1 MLPQTFVRGRTVAVE
16 LRGVWHRYAAC
27 VAHRHRRCCN
37 PTGGTQATLGALD
50 CDDRRLTEPAGML
63 EPTPILL
70 IPGLM
75 CSPRLY
81 EEQVPH
87 LWRLG
92 PVTIADHTR
101 DDSMSAIARRIL
113 AAAPP
118 RFALI
123 GLSMGGYLSFEIMRQ
138 SPERVAKLAL
148 LDTSAR
154 PDTSEQSE
162 ARRAQIAA
170 TESGRLSEVLDAWFP
185 RLVHPKHRADE
196 RVRKILYQM
205 SEDVGAAGFV
215 RQQLAIMGRPD
226 SRPGLSA
233 IRCPTL
239 VLVGDSDELT
249 PPDRAAEIA
258 NGIVGARLVTVPE
271 SGHASTVEQPEYVTR
286 ALLEFLQA

>member
-1 MLPQTFVRGRTVAVE
+1 MT
-16 LRGVWHRYAAC
+16 
-27 VAHRHRRCCN
+27 
-37 PTGGTQATLGALD
+37 
-50 CDDRRLTEPAGML
+50 

-70 IPGLM
+70 IPGLL

-81 EEQVPH
+81 ADQVPH

-101 DDSMSAIARRIL
+101 DDSMSAIANRIL
-113 AAAPP
+113 ASAPP

-154 PDTSEQSE
+154 PDTPEQSE
-162 ARRAQIAA
+162 GRRAQIELAK
-170 TESGRLSEVLDAWFP
+170 SGRLPEVLDALFP

-196 RVRKILYQM
+196 RVSQVLHQM
-205 SEDVGAAGFV
+205 ATDVGVDGFV
-215 RQQLAIMGRPD
+215 RQQLANIGRPD
-226 SRPGLSA
+226 SRPGLGA

-258 NGIVGARLVTVPE
+258 NGIAGARLVTIPE
-271 SGHASTVEQPEYVTR
+271 SGHASTVEQPEYVNR